1 MVFKSKGRGDGGRRK
16 FHFNGRIQK
25 SATRRRQSSEC
36 RTRHSERCPLQLVPC
51 TSEALVA
58 LGTLKVPQLILGVV
72 SWSPLPLPSKEPPRH
87 PPFCQDLLSF
97 VKAFQP
103 LGGETP
109 PLFPSRW
116 ANPEAQSFPQG
127 LSFSCSIC
135 WLRDAPLRGFPFL
148 CCSYF
153 IHSPDKLLTLKFL
166 SQVCLL
172 GYPKGQSPA

>member
-1 MVFKSKGRGDGGRRK
+1 MLPFAVGSLYLRGTGG
-16 FHFNGRIQK
+16 FGD
-25 SATRRRQSSEC
+25 SESS
-36 RTRHSERCPLQLVPC
+36 TADTGGL
-51 TSEALVA
+51 
-58 LGTLKVPQLILGVV
+58 
-72 SWSPLPLPSKEPPRH
+72 SWSPLPLPSKAPPRH

-148 CCSYF
+148 SCSYF
-153 IHSPDKLLTLKFL
+153 IHSPDKQLTLKFL

-172 GYPKGQSPA
+172 GYPKLWNL